1 MKPVRWGVLG
11 VSAHFRLRVFI
22 PTRDSDLVHVS
33 AVASRSLPKAE
44 NAARE
49 FGIPKAYGSYEELL
63 DDKDIEAVFIP
74 LPNHMHVEWIKKA
87 ADRGKHIL
95 CEKPLGMTA
104 GEVREAIEYAAKKEV
119 MLMEAFMYKLH
130 PQWQRARDLVFIG
143 EIGRIMS
150 VNTTFAYSLTDPD
163 NIRNILAVGGGAIRD
178 IGCYAVN
185 SARFIL
191 GKEPVRVFSHITR
204 DPNFKTDILTSGI
217 LDFGDVHSEF
227 MIGTQ
232 TFPFQRM
239 DVHGTGGRITIR
251 NPFNIFPDV
260 PVRISVTNGVGKRD
274 LHIGPADQY
283 AVEFDG
289 FSRALR
295 EGKPV
300 PTPPEDA
307 LNNQKVLDALLR
319 CEKSGKWEEV

>member
-1 MKPVRWGVLG
+1 MEPVRWGILG
-11 VSAHFRLRVFI
+11 VAGHFRLRVFV
-22 PTRDSDLVHVS
+22 PTRDSALVKIQ
-33 AVASRSLPKAE
+33 AIASRSIQKAE

-49 FGIPKAYGSYEELL
+49 FRIPKAYGSYEELL
-63 DDKDIEAVFIP
+63 GDEGIEAVYIP
-74 LPNHMHVEWIKKA
+74 LPNHLHVEWVKKA

-104 GEVREAIEYAAKKEV
+104 EETRDAIEYAEKKGV

-130 PQWQRARDLVFIG
+130 PQWQRARDLAFVG
-143 EIGRIMS
+143 EIGRVLS
-150 VNTTFAYSLTDPD
+150 VNTSFTYNLTDPG
-163 NIRNILAVGGGAIRD
+163 NIRNILAFGGGGLRD

-185 SARFIL
+185 CARFIL
-191 GKEPVRVFSHITR
+191 GAEPARVFGLITR
-204 DPNFKTDILTSGI
+204 DPDFGTDTLVSGI
-217 LDFGDVHSEF
+217 LDFGKARSEF
-227 MIGTQ
+227 MAGTK
-232 TFPFQRM
+232 TYPFQRV
-239 DVHGTGGRITIR
+239 DIHGTGGRIIIR

-260 PVRISVTNGVGKRD
+260 PLRISVINDIGKRD

-283 AVEFDG
+283 TVEFDS

-307 LNNQKVLDALLR
+307 LNNQKVLDALFR
-319 CEKSGKWEEV
+319 CEKSGRWETV